1 MIITSITATSKYPQV
16 GIGILLQI
24 LTFILFSS
32 SVYTAAIIGYLDPSW
47 LTERNVH
54 YINTLVRDFANPIR
68 GERFPFSRSF
78 DWFQ

>member
-1 MIITSITATSKYPQV
+1 MIITFITATSKYPQV
-16 GIGILLQI
+16 GIDILQI

-32 SVYTAAIIGYLDPSW
+32 SVYTAAVIGYLDPSW
-47 LTERNVH
+47 LTERNVN
-54 YINTLVRDFANPIR
+54 YVNMLVRDFANPIR